1 VLAAG
6 ATRLF
11 AHMLKNKKL
20 KKTMKHL
27 GNDNT
32 LEQVESIEGVFEKNA
47 DMVQMMLQNV
57 SNENSTEL
65 RDPDSGIAESLS

>member
-1 VLAAG
+1 
-6 ATRLF
+6 
-11 AHMLKNKKL
+11 
-20 KKTMKHL
+20 MKHL

>member
-1 VLAAG
+1 
-6 ATRLF
+6 
-11 AHMLKNKKL
+11 MLKNKKL

>member
-1 VLAAG
+1 M
-6 ATRLF
+6 F